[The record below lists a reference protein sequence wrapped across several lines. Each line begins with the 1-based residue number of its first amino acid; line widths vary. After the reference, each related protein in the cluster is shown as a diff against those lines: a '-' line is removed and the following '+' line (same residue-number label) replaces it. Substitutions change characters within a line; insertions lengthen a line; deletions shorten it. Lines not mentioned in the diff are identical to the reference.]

1 MDPLPELIP
10 YNVRLYNEG
19 SKAYLDD
26 ELSQFCQANGGDW
39 CTVVAIPKLN
49 PTNSSNP
56 SSPSKSHVPS
66 NTGDP
71 RSPSQSLQSSPM
83 KTHSVVSERVHEYV
97 QKIGDYE
104 YHTDNGSSVVNGE
117 AEGRSVQDRADE
129 IISLDDNSSGAD
141 GDVEILEL
149 ESDSC
154 EILCVAVHN
163 FQMDESTMETFY
175 ALLYFDGSN
184 PDESELPLAYIS
196 VDFAKRV
203 LKTLKKPIHRM
214 RANKWFQG
222 LKTQT
227 FKSLADQFQDINQ
240 PDIELV
246 ADVINKRPNIHFE
259 PSSHI
264 LELRDI
270 QVSFTYIYYDDIC
283 NTTLIFRITMTRLK
297 RTNCHGSNI
306 QTLKISFRN

>member
-1 MDPLPELIP
+1 MEIHQVDPLPELIP

-19 SKAYLDD
+19 SQTYLDD
-26 ELSQFCQANGGDW
+26 DLSQFCQANGGDW
-39 CTVVAIPKLN
+39 CTVVAIPKLTA
-49 PTNSSNP
+49 TNSSNL
-56 SSPSKSHVPS
+56 SSPCKSHVPS
-66 NTGDP
+66 NNGDP

-83 KTHSVVSERVHEYV
+83 KASASVVSERVHEYV

-104 YHTDNGSSVVNGE
+104 YNTDNGSSVVNGE
-117 AEGRSVQDRADE
+117 AESQSVQDRADE
-129 IISLDDNSSGAD
+129 IISLDDSSSGAD
-141 GDVEILEL
+141 GDVEILEF
-149 ESDSC
+149 ESDDC

-163 FQMDESTMETFY
+163 FQMDESTVETFY

-227 FKSLADQFQDINQ
+227 FKSLADKYPDIAESH
-240 PDIELV
+240 IELV

-259 PSSHI
+259 TNSHI

-270 QVSFTYIYYDDIC
+270 QVSFIY
-283 NTTLIFRITMTRLK
+283 
-297 RTNCHGSNI
+297 TN
-306 QTLKISFRN
+306 